1 MTAQQEL
8 RPLELPAAWTPAWCA
23 EAAAALDAASRAG
36 PAALKAV
43 LPQEVVCGLLERCH
57 QLLQGEPTLL
67 EVWPKAE
74 GQVPAVARPA
84 LLLLLGASFAYC
96 MVAQHWCNTCSIALL
111 PAPRPRL
118 PRCPLCLPTRACRWR
133 RPRAREWWLWAIR
146 TASSTM
152 SAACEQR
159 RGMLVHACW
168 LVHSFVPH
176 PSLPVYPLLCR
187 LEVVGSPSPSNLLVF
202 NGDFVDRGAW

>member
-23 EAAAALDAASRAG
+23 EAAGALDAASRAG

-84 LLLLLGASFAYC
+84 LLLLLGASFWLTQP
-96 MVAQHWCNTCSIALL
+96 VRHWYNTGSSSLL
-111 PAPRPRL
+111 LGASPPL
-118 PRCPLCLPTRACRWR
+118 PRCPLCLPTRCMCAGGAARGLASGGCGRHARPVSR
-133 RPRAREWWLWAIR
+133 RLPHVSRA
-146 TASSTM
+146 
-152 SAACEQR
+152 
-159 RGMLVHACW
+159 GHACAC
-168 LVHSFVPH
+168 
-176 PSLPVYPLLCR
+176 LL
-187 LEVVGSPSPSNLLVF
+187 
-202 NGDFVDRGAW
+202 A